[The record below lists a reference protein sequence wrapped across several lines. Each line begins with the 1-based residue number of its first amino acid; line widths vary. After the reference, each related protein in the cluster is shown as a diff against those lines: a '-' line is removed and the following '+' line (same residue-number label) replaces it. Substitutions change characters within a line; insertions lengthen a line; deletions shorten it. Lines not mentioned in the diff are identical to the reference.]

1 MFRPLLYK
9 SFYQWVAVTLAI
21 GFYREV
27 VLGGGLYI
35 GNRRIFVGCTL
46 WVLLISE
53 SLRWIYIPY
62 LNSNASL
69 IKQSLVLT

>member
-1 MFRPLLYK
+1 MGPLLYK
-9 SFYQWVAVTLAI
+9 SFLVVVAVTLAI

-46 WVLLISE
+46 WVLPISE
-53 SLRWIYIPY
+53 SLRWIYIP